1 MGLTERIKRGRAGL
15 SDAIGAG
22 LYEEFSAANAAR
34 FRATRAALTL
44 HARGRVLDVGCGH
57 MPFRTLV
64 LAHADRYEGFDVER
78 RVPDVDHLGDAQT
91 MTALPDGT
99 YDTVMCLEV
108 LEHLPNPERALAEI
122 ARVLKPGGTLV
133 LTVPHLSRLHEE
145 PHDYFRFTHHG
156 LRVLF
161 ERAGLEPVAI
171 RHYGGLF
178 SFIGH
183 QLSTI
188 LLGLVW
194 PVRGVRRVV
203 YEINRLLLVLPPL
216 WLDRLDRNGL
226 FALGYLAVARRPGGP
241 NG

>member
-15 SDAIGAG
+15 ADAIGAG

-34 FRATRAALTL
+34 FRATCAALAL

-57 MPFRTLV
+57 MPFRSLV
-64 LAHADRYEGFDVER
+64 LEHTGRYEGFDVER
-78 RVPDVDHLGDAQT
+78 RVPGVDHLGDAQA
-91 MTALPDGT
+91 MTALADGA

-145 PHDYFRFTHHG
+145 PHDYFRFTRHG
-156 LRVLF
+156 LRVMF

-171 RHYGGLF
+171 QHYGGLF
-178 SFIGH
+178 SFVAH

-194 PVRGVRRVV
+194 PLRGVRRLV
-203 YEINRLLLVLPPL
+203 YAINRLLLVLPPL
-216 WLDRLDRNGL
+216 WLDRMDRNGL

-241 NG
+241 TG